1 MSHYAYV
8 NPYTH
13 IVEKVIVIEK
23 NMIDSGDFGDPENF
37 IECSYTGNFPGIGY
51 HYLKKSFNSKVQ
63 STHCFI
69 PPSPN
74 PNFYFHEDSW
84 SWNPICPIMNKYG
97 FIDQVKKLLLDF
109 FSKN

>member
-13 IVEKVIVIEK
+13 IVEKVLVIEK
-23 NMIDSGDFGDPENF
+23 DMVDTGEFGDPENF

-51 HYLKKSFNSKVQ
+51 HYLKKSFNSKVL

-74 PNFYFHEDSW
+74 PNFHFHENSW
-84 SWNPICPIMNKYG
+84 SWGPGRPIMNKYR
-97 FIDQVKKLLLDF
+97 FIDRVKKFLLDF
-109 FSKN
+109 FPKN